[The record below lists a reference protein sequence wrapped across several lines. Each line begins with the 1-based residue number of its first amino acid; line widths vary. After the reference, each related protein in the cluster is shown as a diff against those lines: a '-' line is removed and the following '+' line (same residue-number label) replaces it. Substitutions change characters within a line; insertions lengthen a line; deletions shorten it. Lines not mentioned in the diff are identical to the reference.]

1 MKRILLKLSGEFLQG
16 DQGVWSKDK
25 VEVVVKQIEQLH
37 AEGVEIAI
45 VIGGGNI
52 FRGGRNVFDFDRNE
66 GDGIGMAATCV
77 NALFL
82 KACLQKCGLEVV
94 ICGKFLNGTDIL
106 NLDAKSLQKYLSG
119 GQIVIFSGGTG
130 FAYFSTD
137 TAAAL
142 HAIEIKA
149 DVLLKGT
156 KVDGVYDKD
165 PKVHPDAKKFERLTY
180 QQVCDQRY
188 EIMDASAFSL
198 CREQK
203 MPIFIFNLEA
213 KNAIY
218 NAVHH
223 AENGTFIQE

>member
-1 MKRILLKLSGEFLQG
+1 MKRVLLKLSGEFLQG
-16 DQGVWSKDK
+16 GQGVWTKDK
-25 VEVVVKQIEQLH
+25 VDVIVHQIKRLCE
-37 AEGVEIAI
+37 EGVQVAI
-45 VIGGGNI
+45 VVGGGNI
-52 FRGGRNVFDFDRNE
+52 FRGGRNDFKFERCD
-66 GDGIGMAATCV
+66 GDKIGMAATCV

-82 KACLQKCGLEVV
+82 KACLQSCGLEVV
-94 ICGKFLNGTDIL
+94 VCGKFLNGTDVVDL
-106 NLDAKSLQKYLSG
+106 NTKAIQGYLNEG
-119 GQIVIFSGGTG
+119 HVVIFSGGTG

-142 HAIEIKA
+142 RAIEVKA

-156 KVDGVYDKD
+156 NVDGVYDKD
-165 PKVHPDAKKFERLTY
+165 PKCHSDAKRFEKLTY

-203 MPIFIFNLEA
+203 MPIFIFNLS
-213 KNAIY
+213 KKDAIY

-223 AENGTFIQE
+223 AEQGTFIQE